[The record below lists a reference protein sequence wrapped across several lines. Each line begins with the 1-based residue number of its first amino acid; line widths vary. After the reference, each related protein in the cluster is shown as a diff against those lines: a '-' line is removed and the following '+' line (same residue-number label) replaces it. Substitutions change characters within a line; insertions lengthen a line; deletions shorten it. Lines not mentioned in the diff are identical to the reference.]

1 MSLGSGTDA
10 MVAVA
15 AGRSAPQ
22 QSLLVRHRAHFVD
35 VAQFLALAG
44 LLGWL
49 AVRGAQ
55 SMGYSW
61 QWYRVP
67 QYFYRAIDGE
77 IIWGPLVKGLVVTLE
92 ISVLAFVLAVA
103 VGLAIAL
110 LRMSESAVGRAIARC
125 YLEAIRNTPLLVQL
139 YLFYFVLA
147 PILGIERF
155 WTGVLCL
162 AIFEGAFASEI
173 FRAGIQSVPRG
184 QWEAADSL
192 GLSPV
197 YRFVF
202 VIAPQALRLILPP
215 LTSLAVSLI
224 KHSAIVSVIAIF
236 DLTNEGRNVIA
247 DTFLTFEIWIVVAA
261 MYIAVT
267 STLSLFVSWLE
278 TRMKV

>member
-1 MSLGSGTDA
+1 MGLSSGTDT
-10 MVAVA
+10 MMAVA
-15 AGRSAPQ
+15 TARRAPRQRSF
-22 QSLLVRHRAHFVD
+22 VKHRSHLID
-35 VAQFLALAG
+35 IAQFIVLAG
-44 LLGWL
+44 LLAWL

-67 QYFYRAIDGE
+67 QYFYRVVDGE
-77 IIWGPLVKGLVVTLE
+77 IIWGPLVKGLLVTLE
-92 ISVLAFVLAVA
+92 ISVLALGLAV
-103 VGLAIAL
+103 VIGLSVAL
-110 LRMSESAVGRAIARC
+110 LRLAQSAVGRFMARC

-173 FRAGIQSVPRG
+173 FRAGIQSVARG

-192 GLSPV
+192 GLSRAD
-197 YRFVF
+197 RFFF

-247 DTFLTFEIWIVVAA
+247 DTFMTFEIWITVAA

-278 TRMKV
+278 TRTKG